1 MRLHILTSAFTSAFT
16 FAFARMARVTLSIKI
31 LKMVQRH
38 FASFK
43 WQKFTFTFTFTI
55 LQAFPLYKAYMFRFG
70 QFVKAL
76 NKNIN
81 T

>member
-1 MRLHILTSAFTSAFT
+1 
-16 FAFARMARVTLSIKI
+16 
-31 LKMVQRH
+31 MVQWH

-43 WQKFTFTFTFTI
+43 WQKFTFTFTI